1 MGSDT
6 MTADTRIA
14 TGIRP
19 RVVVFALISLSLA
32 ALFVRL
38 GFWQLGRLEWRRAL
52 NAEVAAHIA
61 APPVPVAS
69 LPRDS
74 AAVRYRRVTLRGV
87 FDYANEVVLTQR
99 IRGGSP
105 GVNLLTPLRVA
116 GSDTAY
122 LINRGWVY
130 SPDGKQVDQQK
141 WREPDS
147 ADVLAYALPAYS
159 SEAGGIGV
167 SSSKVMRT
175 LDFDVVQK
183 SIPYPIAH
191 LQLTQLGDT
200 SPAGNIPPRLIPPPS
215 SEGAHKSY
223 AVQWFS
229 FASIAVIGAFLFA
242 YNDRRRHLPRVDDT

>member
-1 MGSDT
+1 VDS
-6 MTADTRIA
+6 APN
-14 TGIRP
+14 TGGVRA
-19 RVVVFALISLSLA
+19 RVIVFGVISLSLA

-52 NAEVAAHIA
+52 NAEVAAHIT

-69 LPRDS
+69 LPTDS
-74 AAVRYRRVTLRGV
+74 AALRYRRATLRGV

-116 GSDTAY
+116 GKDSAY

-130 SPDGKQVDQQK
+130 SPDGKQVDLQK
-141 WREPDS
+141 WREPDT
-147 ADVLAYALPAYS
+147 AEVIAFALPAYTRDS
-159 SEAGGIGV
+159 AAAGV
-167 SSSKVMRT
+167 TSPKVMRT
-175 LDFDVVQK
+175 LDFDLVEQGM
-183 SIPYPIAH
+183 PYPIARV
-191 LQLTQLGDT
+191 QLMQIGDT
-200 SPAGNIPPRLIPPPS
+200 SPKGDIPPRLVPPPP

-229 FASIAVIGAFLFA
+229 FAGIAVIGAFLFA